1 MEASHSLL
9 QCVPV
14 HPKQRAR
21 KGARHYAGC
30 VLDAH
35 LGRPHLAVL
44 RNQPGY
50 DDWSIII
57 GDRWAAARQWDNA
70 GKKDTAIAGGSF
82 GRKSRRQARISLRPK
97 KNSRLRAH
105 RRDQNREEKAP
116 PPLFQQTQLSLE
128 NP

>member
-9 QCVPV
+9 QDVPV
-14 HPKQRAR
+14 HPKQRLGKR
-21 KGARHYAGC
+21 ARHYASRI
-30 VLDAH
+30 LDTYPS
-35 LGRPHLAVL
+35 RPNLAVL

-57 GDRWAAARQWDNA
+57 GDRWAAASQWDNA

-97 KNSRLRAH
+97 KNSRLRA
-105 RRDQNREEKAP
+105 
-116 PPLFQQTQLSLE
+116 
-128 NP
+128 